1 MSAVAAAVH
10 PPSIPRRNLKVLVV
24 GAGLGGIA
32 AAIELRE
39 HGISDVTILER
50 APDLGGT
57 WFYNSYPGA
66 ACDIPSHLYSFSY
79 AKRRDWS
86 QFCSP
91 QAEIHDYI
99 RDVARSHGVDDLVQA
114 NRTVRSCSWDEKSS
128 RWSVE
133 TAELQTYEA
142 DVLVLATGQLHQP
155 AIPRIEGIDSFAGHS
170 FHSARWDHG
179 YPLNGKRVAV
189 IGTGASAVQFVPEI
203 ARDVSQLTVFQR
215 TGNWFLPRKNR
226 RYPAIVKEAIKRLP
240 GVQEFRRRF
249 MFQYCEAITLA
260 IRHPRT
266 IGRLAGARSA
276 AFMRSQLKDP
286 EVRQKAC
293 PDYTFGCKRV
303 LFSSYYLPALQRAN
317 VELVTDA
324 ITRVVPHGLVTQDG
338 TVREVDCIIWAT
350 GFKTTEFMFPMAIT
364 GREGTELSEQWSGG
378 AHAHLGMTVPS
389 FPNMFVMYGPNTNTS
404 GGSIIFYL
412 ETQAAY
418 IRQALEQLGEREAGA
433 IEVRAEVEAASDRV
447 LQARFA
453 GTAWTQCDSW
463 YRDRQGRIV
472 ANWPGYMREYLE
484 QAKELS
490 VSDFEFAPLAERD
503 PVIASGE
510 AEGSSVGA

>member
-1 MSAVAAAVH
+1 MSAVTAADH
-10 PPSIPRRNLKVLVV
+10 PRSLTGRNLEVIVV

-39 HGISDVTILER
+39 HGITDVTILER

-57 WFYNSYPGA
+57 WLYNSYPGA
-66 ACDIPSHLYSFSY
+66 ACDVPSHLYSFSY

-86 QFCSP
+86 QLCSP
-91 QAEIHDYI
+91 QAEIHDYM
-99 RDVARSHGVDDLVQA
+99 RDVARAHGVDRLVA
-114 NRTVRSCSWDEKSS
+114 PNRTVRSCSWNEESC
-128 RWSVE
+128 RWTVE

-155 AIPRIEGIDSFAGHS
+155 AFPRIEGIDAFAGHS
-170 FHSARWDHG
+170 FHSARWDHS
-179 YPLNGKRVAV
+179 YSLTGKRVAV
-189 IGTGASAVQFVPEI
+189 IGSGASAVQFVPEI
-203 ARDVSQLTVFQR
+203 AGDVDRLTVFQR

-226 RYPAIVKEAIKRLP
+226 RYPPVVKEAIKRLP

-266 IGRLAGARSA
+266 IGRLAGTRSA

-286 EVRQKAC
+286 EIRRKAW
-293 PDYTFGCKRV
+293 PDYTFGCKRL
-303 LFSSYYLPALQRAN
+303 LFSSHYLRALEREN

-324 ITRVVPHGLVTQDG
+324 ITRVVPEGLVTEDG
-338 TVREVDCIIWAT
+338 AVREFDCIIWAT
-350 GFKTTEFMFPMAIT
+350 GFRTTEFMFPMAVT
-364 GREGTELSEQWSGG
+364 GRGDTELSEQWSGG
-378 AHAHLGMTVPS
+378 AHAHLGMTVPA

-418 IRQALEQLGEREAGA
+418 IRQALEQLREREAGA
-433 IEVRAEVEAASDRV
+433 IEVRAEVEAASDRA

-463 YRDRQGRIV
+463 YRDEQGRIV

-484 QAKELS
+484 QAKELR
-490 VSDFEFAPLAERD
+490 VSEFEFAPLPERA
-503 PVIASGE
+503 PAVASGQRE
-510 AEGSSVGA
+510 ASSIDA

>member
-1 MSAVAAAVH
+1 MSAVNAAVH
-10 PPSIPRRNLKVLVV
+10 PRIIPRRNLEVIVV

-32 AAIELRE
+32 AAIELRR
-39 HGISDVTILER
+39 HGITDVTILER

-66 ACDIPSHLYSFSY
+66 ACDVPSHLYSYSY

-86 QFCSP
+86 QLCSP

-99 RDVARSHGVDDLVQA
+99 RDVARSHGVDGLVQA
-114 NRTVRSCSWDEKSS
+114 NRTVTRCAWSEESC
-128 RWSVE
+128 RWTVE
-133 TAELQTYEA
+133 TAELQTYDA

-155 AIPRIEGIDSFAGHS
+155 ALPRIEGIDAFEGHS
-170 FHSARWDHG
+170 FHSARWDHR
-179 YPLNGKRVAV
+179 YSLTGKRVAV

-203 ARDVSQLTVFQR
+203 AGDVSELTVFQR

-249 MFQYCEAITLA
+249 MFQYCESITLA

-286 EVRQKAC
+286 EVRRKAW

-303 LFSSYYLPALQRAN
+303 LFSSYYLPALERPN

-324 ITRVVPHGLVTQDG
+324 ITRVVPEGVLTQDG
-338 TVREVDCIIWAT
+338 TVREFDCIIWAT
-350 GFKTTEFMFPMAIT
+350 GFRTNDFMFPMAVA
-364 GREGTELSEQWSGG
+364 GRDGVELSEQWSGG
-378 AHAHLGMTVPS
+378 AHAHLGMTVPDY
-389 FPNMFVMYGPNTNTS
+389 PNMFVMYGPNTNTS

-418 IRQALEQLGEREAGA
+418 IRQALEQLRERRAGA
-433 IEVRAEVEAASDRV
+433 IEVRAEVEAASDRA

-463 YRDRQGRIV
+463 YRDERGRIV

-484 QAKELS
+484 QAKQLS
-490 VSDFEFAPLAERD
+490 VSDFAFAPLPERA
-503 PVIASGE
+503 PVAASGQP
-510 AEGSSVGA
+510 EGSSVNA

>member
-1 MSAVAAAVH
+1 VIV
-10 PPSIPRRNLKVLVV
+10 I

-32 AAIELRE
+32 AAIELRR

-66 ACDIPSHLYSFSY
+66 ACDVPSHLYSYSY

-86 QFCSP
+86 QLCSP

-99 RDVARSHGVDDLVQA
+99 REVARAHRVDGLLHP
-114 NRTVRSCSWDEKSS
+114 NRTVTRCSWSEESC
-128 RWSVE
+128 RWTVE
-133 TAELQTYEA
+133 TAERVTYEA
-142 DVLVLATGQLHQP
+142 DAVILATGQLHQP
-155 AIPRIEGIDSFAGHS
+155 ATPRIEGADTFSGHS
-170 FHSARWDHG
+170 FHSARWDHA
-179 YPLNGKRVAV
+179 YPLSGKRVAV
-189 IGTGASAVQFVPEI
+189 VGTGASAVQFVPEI
-203 ARDVSQLTVFQR
+203 APNVAHLTVFQR

-226 RYPAIVKEAIKRLP
+226 RYPWIMREAIRRLP
-240 GVQEFRRRF
+240 GVQEFRRKF

-266 IGRLAGARSA
+266 VGRIAGARSA

-286 EVRQKAC
+286 EVRRKAW

-303 LFSSYYLPALQRAN
+303 LFSSYYLPALQRPN
-317 VELVTDA
+317 VELVTDPIA
-324 ITRVVPHGLVTQDG
+324 RVAPEGVVTADG
-338 TVREVDCIIWAT
+338 NLHEVDCIIWAT
-350 GFKTTEFMFPMAIT
+350 GFQTTEFMFPMGVV
-364 GREGTELSEQWSGG
+364 GREGTELHDQWSGG

-418 IRQALEQLGEREAGA
+418 IRQALQQLVRRAAGA
-433 IEVRAEVEAASDRV
+433 IEVRREVEAASDAAV
-447 LQARFA
+447 QARFA
-453 GTAWTQCDSW
+453 GTAWTRCDSW
-463 YRDRQGRIV
+463 YRDEQGRIV

-484 QAKELS
+484 QASELRAG
-490 VSDFEFAPLAERD
+490 DFSFAPLPDRAPVVAAGER
-503 PVIASGE
+503 
-510 AEGSSVGA
+510 EGGTVDA

>member
-1 MSAVAAAVH
+1 MSAVAAAVD
-10 PPSIPRRNLKVLVV
+10 PRSFVRRDLEVIVV

-32 AAIELRE
+32 AAIELRQ
-39 HGISDVTILER
+39 HGITDVTILER

-57 WFYNSYPGA
+57 WFFNSYPGA
-66 ACDIPSHLYSFSY
+66 ACDVPSHLYSFSY

-86 QFCSP
+86 QLCSP
-91 QAEIHDYI
+91 QAEIHDYM
-99 RDVARSHGVDDLVQA
+99 RDVARAHGVDRLVA
-114 NRTVRSCSWDEKSS
+114 PNRTVTRCSWSEESC
-128 RWSVE
+128 RWTVG

-155 AIPRIEGIDSFAGHS
+155 AFPRIEGIDAFAGHS

-179 YPLNGKRVAV
+179 YRLTGKRVAV
-189 IGTGASAVQFVPEI
+189 IGNAASAVQFIPEI
-203 ARDVSQLTVFQR
+203 ATDVDRLTVFQR

-226 RYPAIVKEAIKRLP
+226 RYPPIVKEAIKRLP
-240 GVQEFRRRF
+240 GLQEFRRRF

-286 EVRQKAC
+286 EIRRKAW

-303 LFSSYYLPALQRAN
+303 LFSSHYLRALERGN

-324 ITRVVPHGLVTQDG
+324 ITRVVPEGLVTHDG
-338 TVREVDCIIWAT
+338 AVREFDCIIWAT
-350 GFKTTEFMFPMAIT
+350 GFQTTEFMFPMAVT
-364 GREGTELSEQWSGG
+364 GRDGAELSERWSGG
-378 AHAHLGMTVPS
+378 AHAHLGMTVPA

-418 IRQALEQLGEREAGA
+418 IRQALEQLREREAGA
-433 IEVRAEVEAASDRV
+433 IEVRAEVEAASDRA

-463 YRDRQGRIV
+463 YRDQQGRIV

-490 VSDFEFAPLAERD
+490 VSDFEFQPLPERAP
-503 PVIASGE
+503 VMASGRR
-510 AEGSSVGA
+510 

>member
-1 MSAVAAAVH
+1 MSAATVAMQ
-10 PPSIPRRNLKVLVV
+10 PRADSGRSLEVV
-24 GAGLGGIA
+24 VIGAGLGGVA
-32 AAIELRE
+32 AAIELRR
-39 HGISDVTILER
+39 HGITKVTVLER

-66 ACDIPSHLYSFSY
+66 ACDVPSHLYSYSY

-86 QFCSP
+86 HLCSP

-99 RDVARSHGVDDLVQA
+99 RGVARSHQVDGLVRP
-114 NRTVRSCSWDEKSS
+114 NRTVTDCSWSEESC
-128 RWSVE
+128 RWTVE
-133 TAELQTYEA
+133 TAERETYEA
-142 DVLVLATGQLHQP
+142 DAIVLATGQLHQP
-155 AIPRIEGIDSFAGHS
+155 AVPRIEGADTFAGHS

-179 YPLNGKRVAV
+179 YPLAGRRVAV
-189 IGTGASAVQFVPEI
+189 VGTGASAVQFVPEI
-203 ARDVSQLTVFQR
+203 AAKVGRLTVFQR

-226 RYPAIVKEAIKRLP
+226 RYPAIVKEAIRRLP
-240 GVQEFRRRF
+240 GVQEFRRKF

-266 IGRLAGARSA
+266 VGRLAGARSA

-286 EVRQKAC
+286 ETRTRAW

-303 LFSSYYLPALQRAN
+303 LFSSYFLPALQRPN

-324 ITRVVPHGLVTQDG
+324 ITRIVPEGIVTADG
-338 TVREVDCIIWAT
+338 AVHEADCIIWAT
-350 GFKTTEFMFPMAIT
+350 GFHTTEFMFPMSVT
-364 GREGTELSEQWSGG
+364 GRDATRLNEYWSGG
-378 AHAHLGMTVPS
+378 AHAHLGMTVPG
-389 FPNMFVMYGPNTNTS
+389 FPNMFIMYGPNTNTS

-418 IRQALEQLGEREAGA
+418 IRQALQQLINRRMGA
-433 IEVRAEVEAASDRV
+433 IEVRPEIEAASDRA

-453 GTAWTQCDSW
+453 GTAWTGCDSW
-463 YRDRQGRIV
+463 YRDEQGRIV

-484 QAKELS
+484 QASELS
-490 VSDFEFAPLAERD
+490 VGDFSFQALPDRT
-503 PVIASGE
+503 PIQASV
-510 AEGSSVGA
+510 AQEGSSVDA